1 MADPQAEETDPQIEE
16 LRSYLPELYR
26 SIREPRKSS
35 DPPSGGKPHSRP
47 PLDVNALD
55 LYDDACHEIDCHDM
69 ELDHTCNVDRV
80 LEVVKRHLGVDAP
93 FMKIASTSCHV
104 CEGQL
109 IVAADASTDVM
120 CTTEGCGNVYRQEDW
135 VEILYSQCDA
145 T

>member
-1 MADPQAEETDPQIEE
+1 MTESSTESPSDPIEH
-16 LRSYLPELYR
+16 LRSYIPELYR
-26 SIREPRKSS
+26 SIREPRKSN
-35 DPPSGGKPHSRP
+35 DPPSGGKPKSKP

-55 LYDDACHEIDCHDM
+55 LYDDARMEIDCHDM

-93 FMKIASTSCHV
+93 MMKIASTSCHL

-109 IVAADASTDVM
+109 IVAEDASTDVM

-135 VEILYSQCDA
+135 VEILYAQCDA

>member
-1 MADPQAEETDPQIEE
+1 MTESSTESPSDPIEE
-16 LRSYLPELYR
+16 LRSYLSELNR
-26 SIREPRKSS
+26 SISEPRKSN
-35 DPPSGGKPHSRP
+35 DPPSGGKPKSRP

-55 LYDDACHEIDCHDM
+55 LYHDALYEIDYHDH
-69 ELDHTCNVDRV
+69 ELDHICNVDRI

-93 FMKIASTSCHV
+93 FVKIASTSCHV

-135 VEILYSQCDA
+135 VEILFSQCDA

>member
-1 MADPQAEETDPQIEE
+1 MDDSSTESTPPDLEQLISF
-16 LRSYLPELYR
+16 LSELYR
-26 SIREPRKSS
+26 SIRDPRKSN
-35 DPPSGGKPHSRP
+35 DPPSGGKPKSKP

-55 LYDDACHEIDCHDM
+55 LWDAACFEVKCHHLSVEHEC
-69 ELDHTCNVDRV
+69 ELARILD
-80 LEVVKRHLGVDAP
+80 LVKRHLGVEAP
-93 FMKIASTSCHV
+93 MVKIASTSCHV

-135 VEILYSQCDA
+135 VEILYAGCDA